1 MLSTPL
7 KRPDPE
13 ENDMPLLRTMGRT
26 AVIAGTANR
35 VQHRQNERWA
45 AQEAQQQPPPAPVA
59 APAVAAAPG
68 KIQALKDLA
77 GLRDA
82 GVLTEEEFAAEK
94 VKVLGS

>member
-1 MLSTPL
+1 
-7 KRPDPE
+7 
-13 ENDMPLLRTMGRT
+13 MPLLRTMGRT

-45 AQEAQQQPPPAPVA
+45 AQEAQQQPPPAP
-59 APAVAAAPG
+59 AVAAAPG